1 MAVNMIQLEVVENK
15 IELVDYSEDA
25 TLQEL
30 SDEVNSFR
38 LTNDLKTRDCKG
50 CGECCN
56 QPIPVLGLD
65 LVKIQKET
73 GMELEEVLRK
83 YIVLP
88 SKPDLGERRRG
99 IKDFIRTCG
108 LDETKA
114 AIMYE
119 YNQCEPL
126 ILPRRE
132 DGTCEFL
139 EKSTGLCQIFYYRP
153 FTGGLYLCTMGDELS
168 MIQEMVVRFGTW
180 HAYSMLGW
188 ISEKEISYNPFL
200 EVDSYD
206 NMYIKD
212 FYFNP
217 EEALEKLFFYF

>member
-1 MAVNMIQLEVVENK
+1 MLKLDVVDSK
-15 IELVDYSEDA
+15 IELVDYSLDA
-25 TLQEL
+25 SLQEL
-30 SDEVNSFR
+30 SNEVNSFR
-38 LTNDLKTRDCKG
+38 LTNDLKTRNCKG

-65 LVKIQKET
+65 LINIQKAT
-73 GMELEEVLRK
+73 GMQFNDVLKK

-88 SKPDLGERRRG
+88 NKPDLKERYKG
-99 IKDFIRTCG
+99 IKDFVRTCG

-126 ILPRRE
+126 ILPRRK

-139 EKSTGLCQIFYYRP
+139 DQATGLCGIFSYRP

-188 ISEKEISYNPFL
+188 ISKEEISYNPFL
-200 EVDSYD
+200 KVNSYD
-206 NMYIKD
+206 KVYIKD

>member
-1 MAVNMIQLEVVENK
+1 MIQLEVVDNK
-15 IELVDYSEDA
+15 IELVSYSDDA
-25 TLQEL
+25 SIQEL

-65 LVKIQKET
+65 LINIQKAVNID
-73 GMELEEVLRK
+73 LNEVLEK

-88 SKPDLGERRRG
+88 AKPDLEQRRKG
-99 IKDFIRTCG
+99 IKDFVENFG
-108 LDETKA
+108 LDEVKA

-139 EKSTGLCQIFYYRP
+139 DRSTGLCQIFHYRP
-153 FTGGLYLCTMGDELS
+153 ITGGLYLCNMGDELS
-168 MIQEMVVRFGTW
+168 AIQEMVVRFGTW

-188 ISEKEISYNPFL
+188 ISEEEISYNPFL
-200 EVDSYD
+200 KADSYD
-206 NMYIKD
+206 KVYVKD

>member
-1 MAVNMIQLEVVENK
+1 MIKLEVIENK

-25 TLQEL
+25 SLQEL
-30 SDEVNSFR
+30 SNEINSFR

-50 CGECCN
+50 CAECCN

-65 LVKIQKET
+65 LVKIQNET
-73 GMELEEVLRK
+73 KLSFDDVIKK
-83 YIVLP
+83 YIILP
-88 SKPDLGERRRG
+88 NKPDLEEREKG
-99 IKDFIRTCG
+99 IEDFNKTFG
-108 LDETKA
+108 LDEINA

-126 ILPRRE
+126 ILPRRD

-139 EKSTGLCQIFYYRP
+139 DVKTGLCEIFEYRP
-153 FTGGLYLCTMGDELS
+153 FTGGLYLCNMGDELS
-168 MIQEMVVRFGTW
+168 MIQEMVVRYGTW

-188 ISEKEISYNPFL
+188 VLEKDISYNPFL
-200 EVDSYD
+200 NVDSYD

>member
-1 MAVNMIQLEVVENK
+1 MVKLEVIEDK
-15 IELVDYSEDA
+15 IELVDYSDDA

-38 LTNDLKTRDCKG
+38 LTNDLKTKNCKG

-65 LVKIQKET
+65 LINIQNATNMGLK
-73 GMELEEVLRK
+73 EVLDK
-83 YIVLP
+83 YVVLP
-88 SKPDLGERRRG
+88 EKPDLEKRRKG
-99 IKDFIRTCG
+99 IKDFMVNFG
-108 LDETKA
+108 LDEVKA
-114 AIMYE
+114 AILYE

-132 DGTCEFL
+132 DGTCVFL
-139 EKSTGLCQIFYYRP
+139 DLSTNLCGIFEYRP
-153 FTGGLYLCTMGDELS
+153 FTGGLYLCNMGNELS
-168 MIQEMVVRFGTW
+168 AIQEMVVRFGTW
-180 HAYSMLGW
+180 HAYSLLGW
-188 ISEKEISYNPFL
+188 ISEEEISYNPFL
-200 EVDSYD
+200 KGD
-206 NMYIKD
+206 NYGKMYIKD